1 MVTAIRP
8 SRARS
13 VKERIPRHERAVFTF
28 KVGRMLD
35 ILLRRTRPE
44 TCSLVHRPVVT
55 DKSRLDGRVSQSH
68 HIALHQRRRN
78 GGLAMNNEAASFIG
92 NIPEHYDSG
101 LGPMIFVDYAADIA
115 RRAAACSP
123 ARVLETAA
131 GTGIVTRQ
139 LRDVLPPGVHLTATD
154 LNAPMLEVAR
164 TKFRPGEEV
173 AFQPADAAALPFSD
187 GAFDAVVCQFGV
199 MFFPQK
205 DTSYREVHR
214 VLAPGGRYLF
224 SVWDSHRHNP
234 FGRIAHETAASF
246 FPADPPQF
254 YMVPFSYY
262 QIVPIKESLIDAGF
276 IDISVAVIRLEK
288 EIPDTARFARGLVHG
303 NPLIDQIKARGG
315 VDPDRIVNAL
325 AQALRQEF
333 GSDPGRMPLQA
344 IVFSANRR

>member
-1 MVTAIRP
+1 
-8 SRARS
+8 
-13 VKERIPRHERAVFTF
+13 
-28 KVGRMLD
+28 
-35 ILLRRTRPE
+35 
-44 TCSLVHRPVVT
+44 
-55 DKSRLDGRVSQSH
+55 
-68 HIALHQRRRN
+68 
-78 GGLAMNNEAASFIG
+78 MNNDAASFIG

-101 LGPMIFVDYAADIA
+101 LGPMVFVDYAADIA

-139 LRDVLPPGVHLTATD
+139 LRDFLPLGVHLTATD

-234 FGRIAHETAASF
+234 FGRIAHETVASF

-254 YMVPFSYY
+254 YMVPFSYH
-262 QIVPIKESLIDAGF
+262 QIDPIKESLIDAGF
-276 IDISVAVIRLEK
+276 TDISVAVIRLEK

-325 AQALRQEF
+325 AQVLRQEF